1 MPTDRSLETTP
12 LTICP
17 CINVSTYDCKQR
29 YLGTVSPGQM
39 LTIKLKLARFHSSAA
54 PFITTFT
61 EIDQNM
67 PHACHLLNVLEIQ
80 QKLQGVGI
88 SLFCFYFYLFFSF
101 WQFFF
106 LFYYAQD
113 FAQSFN
119 VLLKVKLY
127 S

>member
-80 QKLQGVGI
+80 QKLQREGI
-88 SLFCFYFYLFFSF
+88 SLFCFYFYLFF
-101 WQFFF
+101 F
-106 LFYYAQD
+106 LA
-113 FAQSFN
+113 
-119 VLLKVKLY
+119 VLFSILLCSRFCSKF
-127 S
+127 